1 MIGNFPLFEFDNEFI
16 IPNMQCGNMGPKEHL
31 EMYPHIFARDV
42 HLAQFNTDMV
52 YNIPETLSLKVLE
65 IIHTGLP
72 IEVITSILIA
82 ARYSIESITIKTN
95 DKCIELIPIAIQMN
109 NIKYIKIYDNT
120 TLEDFHKVLEFL
132 SEEFIELHI
141 YVSDISGGNGHLY
154 QTHITLISNNIVI
167 QFVLQYVITSD
178 NLQDI
183 FTICTNLFTLEL
195 SENFNSEFPI
205 YQYIFNADIVFP
217 KKITKLI
224 LTDEQ
229 FDDSISTQFF
239 DKISTLT
246 YIEYTIHK

>member
-1 MIGNFPLFEFDNEFI
+1 MIGDYPLLEFDSKLI
-16 IPNMQCGNMGPKEHL
+16 IPSMQYITMSPKEHL
-31 EMYPHIFARDV
+31 EMYPHIFAEDV
-42 HLAQFNTDMV
+42 HLAQFNADMI

-82 ARYSIESITIKTN
+82 ARYSIEMITIKTN
-95 DKCIELIPIAIQMN
+95 GKCIELIPIAMQMN
-109 NIKYIKIYDNT
+109 NVKYIKIYDNT
-120 TLEDFHKVLEFL
+120 ALEDFHKVLEFL

-141 YVSDISGGNGHLY
+141 CVSDISGGNGHLY
-154 QTHITLISNNIVI
+154 QTRITLVSNTIVI
-167 QFVLQYVITSD
+167 QFVLQYIIISA

-183 FTICTNLFTLEL
+183 FAICINLSTLEL
-195 SENFNSEFPI
+195 SENFNAEFPI
-205 YQYIFNADIVFP
+205 YQYVFDADIVFP

-239 DKISTLT
+239 NKIPTLAC
-246 YIEYTIHK
+246 IEYTIHK